1 MNDARRALPSVG
13 VLLER
18 PSLRALSEH
27 VPRALVTEALRALI
41 SAARQGA
48 TLPGDDDAWVRAVEQ
63 FVAARTLP
71 SLRAALN
78 ATGVVLHTNL
88 GRAPLAP
95 AALEAVA
102 EVARAASTLE
112 YDVEKGAR
120 GSRHVHCATLLAEL
134 TGAED
139 ALVVN
144 NCAAALVLVLQTFA
158 AGRETI
164 VSRGELVEIGGS
176 FRVPDIMTTS
186 GTTLVEVGTTNRT
199 HAEDY
204 RRALS
209 PRTGAIVKV
218 HRSNFALEGFVAE
231 AGVRELAPI
240 AAGAG
245 VPLLHDFGS
254 GLMLDLSPWGL
265 TGELT
270 AREAVA
276 EGATLVMMSG
286 DKLLGGPQAGIIVGT
301 REAVERLRAHPLAR
315 ALRVDKLTL
324 AALEATLALYR
335 DPERAR
341 RHIPALTM
349 LTASADSLRARA
361 DAVVA
366 GVRAAVRPRPR
377 TADGTDDLDLR
388 VEPSEATVGGGAF
401 PTARIPSW
409 AVTIGGDANAVEARL
424 RTGPVPV
431 IARIEA
437 GRVRLDL
444 RSIDAADDESL
455 VSLLAVAL
463 A

>member
-1 MNDARRALPSVG
+1 MTDTRRALPSVG
-13 VLLER
+13 VLIER
-18 PSLRALSEH
+18 PALRALADR

-41 SAARQGA
+41 AAARNGA
-48 TLPGDDDAWVRAVEQ
+48 TLPADDDAWARAVEAH
-63 FVAARTLP
+63 VAARTRP
-71 SLRAALN
+71 SLRAAIN

-95 AALEAVA
+95 AALVA
-102 EVARAASTLE
+102 MTEVARAASTLE
-112 YDVEKGAR
+112 YDTALGAR
-120 GSRHVHCATLLAEL
+120 GSRHVHCAALLAEL

-144 NCAAALVLVLQTFA
+144 NCAAALVLALQTFA

-164 VSRGELVEIGGS
+164 VSRGELVEIGGN

-199 HAEDY
+199 HADDY

-218 HRSNFALEGFVAE
+218 HRSNFAIEGFVAE
-231 AGVRELAPI
+231 ATVRDLALI
-240 AAGAG
+240 AADAG

-254 GLMLDLSPWGL
+254 GLMLDLAPWGL

-286 DKLLGGPQAGIIVGT
+286 DKLLGGPQAGIIVGQ
-301 REAVERLRAHPLAR
+301 RDAIERLRKNPLAR

-335 DPERAR
+335 EPERAR
-341 RHIPALTM
+341 RGIPALAM
-349 LTASADSLRARA
+349 LTATANSIRARA
-361 DAVVA
+361 DAVVTA
-366 GVRAAVRPRPR
+366 VNAAVNAPV
-377 TADGTDDLDLR
+377 TTDLR

-401 PTARIPSW
+401 PTARIASW
-409 AVTIGGDANAVEARL
+409 AVTIGGDANAIESRL
-424 RTGPVPV
+424 RTGAVPV

-444 RSIDAADDESL
+444 RGVDPADDAAL
-455 VSLLAVAL
+455 VSLLIPAL